1 MRLKFAFDPRRSPPN
16 GMRHSPHQ
24 LISGRNRVRTKVP
37 HASLRGQRGSKED
50 GTHLQNGV
58 FQPIVATVT
67 HPPWIGI
74 ILSFM
79 SGVFFYTFRTPPA
92 GSTPVSR

>member
-1 MRLKFAFDPRRSPPN
+1 MPSMRTCARVSLKGVKEVQKCQSRKNLLTREASY
-16 GMRHSPHQ
+16 
-24 LISGRNRVRTKVP
+24 KVP

-74 ILSFM
+74 FLSFV
-79 SGVFFYTFRTPPA
+79 SGLVF
-92 GSTPVSR
+92 